1 MKENKILIAVDLS
14 ENSLKAV
21 EYIGAMTSCHPS
33 VHITLL
39 HVIKEPSPDVMPDE
53 SQRQSHVEKIRSE
66 VLDLVEQAAQRL
78 KSYGIPEKHIHLK
91 IQICKRPISVSELIL
106 HEQKSGA
113 YGTVVVGRRGVS
125 KREEFLFGSV
135 SNSVMREAKN
145 CAVWVVE

>member
-1 MKENKILIAVDLS
+1 MENKILIAIDLS

-21 EYIGAMTSCHPS
+21 EYVGTMTICHPT
-33 VHITLL
+33 VQITLL
-39 HVIKEPSPDVMPDE
+39 HVIKEPSPDIMPDE
-53 SQRQSHVEKIRSE
+53 KQRRSHVERIRSE
-66 VLDLVEQAAQRL
+66 VLGLMEQAAGRL
-78 KSYGIPEKHIHLK
+78 SSSGVPEKNIQLK
-91 IQICKRPISVSELIL
+91 IQVCKRPVSVSELIL
-106 HEQKSGA
+106 HEQKSGG